1 MFKIPLDSVYSEI
14 HGKHKIPRLMTRD
27 VEMHETGPIFI
38 FEMEVDIGDGLMSTY
53 THVGGHLIIDPDD
66 PSVGRPVVATLVHYS
81 RDEGRV
87 HIPLR
92 KMEYIKTF
100 VDGKIIEQLH
110 CTSLFGD
117 VITLD
122 VDWYVNWKL
131 DADLMWDFY
140 TFAQAGVC
148 TGNEPTY

>member
-1 MFKIPLDSVYSEI
+1 MIEVPLRSLYSGI
-14 HGKHKIPRLMTRD
+14 YSQGKTPRLMTLD
-27 VEMHETGPIFI
+27 VEMHGPEPIFI
-38 FEMEVDIGDGLMSTY
+38 FEMEVDIGDGSKSYY
-53 THVGGHLIIDPDD
+53 THVGWRLIIDPDD
-66 PSVGRPVVATLVHYS
+66 PSVGRPVVATLLHDS

-92 KMEYIKTF
+92 KMESISTL

-122 VDWYVNWKL
+122 VDWSEMT
-131 DADLMWDFY
+131 DMSWDFY
-140 TFAQAGVC
+140 TFAQAGVH
-148 TGNEPTY
+148 TGNSL